1 MAVTV
6 SAVTFLTPP
15 ASNLATATIAAT
27 ADGDVTTGLVA
38 HGMSFT
44 PNFAI
49 ITPLLPQGALKA
61 WSWDQVNTGAVNI
74 RFIGNNIVGSGVA
87 GQQVQVW
94 FGQLHTL
101 IR

>member
-15 ASNLATATIAAT
+15 ASNLAQATITAT
-27 ADGDVTTGLVA
+27 ADADTTTGLFA

-44 PNFAI
+44 PNVAI
-49 ITPLLPQGALKA
+49 ITPVLPQGALKA
-61 WSWDQVNTGAVNI
+61 WSWDQANTGATNI
-74 RFIGNNIVGSGVA
+74 RFIGNNVTGSGVA
-87 GQQVQVW
+87 GVSVQLW
-94 FGQLHTL
+94 FGQFHTL